1 MTKSKMFDI
10 NWKTMQMSM
19 FDNMTANMAELLQL
33 SM

>member
-1 MTKSKMFDI
+1 MFDI